1 MDGAEWILD
10 ITLVIIKTINFIII
24 IIISIITL
32 VQDEIKKNEK
42 IKYAAIIVSQN

>member
-10 ITLVIIKTINFIII
+10 ITLVIIETISFIII

-32 VQDEIKKNEK
+32 VQIEIKKMKWLNMLP
-42 IKYAAIIVSQN
+42 

>member
-10 ITLVIIKTINFIII
+10 ITLVIIETINFIII

-32 VQDEIKKNEK
+32 VQVEIKKNEM
-42 IKYAAIIVSQN
+42 IKYAAIIASQN